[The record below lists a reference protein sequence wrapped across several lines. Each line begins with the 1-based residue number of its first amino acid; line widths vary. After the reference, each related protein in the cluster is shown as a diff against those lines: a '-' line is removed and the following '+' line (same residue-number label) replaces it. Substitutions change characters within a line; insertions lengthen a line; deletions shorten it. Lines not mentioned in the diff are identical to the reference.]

1 MEKPHTGL
9 NDCLRMLQACF
20 RKRMSGA
27 GAGAARR
34 MSVVSVADMADVVE
48 EVVARRRH
56 EQEKLVIRQVED
68 QTSIST
74 SFIGV

>member
-1 MEKPHTGL
+1 
-9 NDCLRMLQACF
+9 
-20 RKRMSGA
+20 MSI
-27 GAGAARR
+27 
-34 MSVVSVADMADVVE
+34 VSVADMADVVE